1 MKTNYIPAI
10 IMLSA
15 GAVNCIIGIM
25 NHQELKEFTIQ
36 LLIVLI
42 VFYIIGIFV
51 KFIIDKNFQDMAD
64 ITNSDES
71 DDVYDEDTDEDT
83 KDEILE
89 NIEEDDSEE

>member
-15 GAVNCIIGIM
+15 GAVNSIIGIM

-42 VFYIIGIFV
+42 VFYIIGICANRE
-51 KFIIDKNFQDMAD
+51 K
-64 ITNSDES
+64 
-71 DDVYDEDTDEDT
+71 
-83 KDEILE
+83 
-89 NIEEDDSEE
+89 

>member
-71 DDVYDEDTDEDT
+71 DDVYDEDT

>member
-15 GAVNCIIGIM
+15 GAVNCIIGIL

-71 DDVYDEDTDEDT
+71 DDVYDEDT